1 VARRFPEIVAYGSA
15 FRFALEAEGACGDI
29 AAAAYAQ
36 APLPYWH
43 ALLDEVAGG
52 HRERVD
58 KLTTV
63 RQEVN
68 EMILEPI
75 HSLDGGAYLGALDH
89 DPEATWPAV
98 VEQLIAAEHDAAR
111 FHDDFVTQCDDVLAS
126 SARAFKKAAKQDRAA
141 AEELQKLLDRDR

>member
-1 VARRFPEIVAYGSA
+1 MARRFPEIVAYGSA

-36 APLPYWH
+36 APLPFWH

-58 KLTTV
+58 KLTVV
-63 RQEVN
+63 RHEVN

-75 HSLDGGAYLGALDH
+75 HSLDGAAYLGALDQ
-89 DPEATWPAV
+89 DPAATWPAV
-98 VEQLIAAEHDAAR
+98 VSQLISAERDAAR
-111 FHDDFVTQCDDVLAS
+111 FHDDFVTQCDDVLAA

-141 AEELQKLLDRDR
+141 AEELQKMLDG